1 MATETTA
8 QEMYELQKYFGTYE
22 VNAILG
28 DFNSYKQLR
37 EVHTYKQIYEEVYSL
52 IYPNVW

>member
-1 MATETTA
+1 MTTETKA
-8 QEMYELQKYFGTYE
+8 NEMYNLQKYFGTYE

-37 EVHTYKQIYEEVYSL
+37 EVHSYKQIFDEIRYLLKV
-52 IYPNVW
+52 